1 MVTAVTAE
9 LCTRTSTYVL
19 SAWREAT
26 RHAVATREAI
36 DNIILDELAPVE
48 QVREG
53 REMIDALRQK
63 EDALAAQIE
72 TFDADIAE
80 TIAKVD
86 RLWSTR
92 AREQVSAYIHV
103 ALV

>member
-1 MVTAVTAE
+1 ME
-9 LCTRTSTYVL
+9 RGNETRI
-19 SAWREAT
+19 
-26 RHAVATREAI
+26 REAI

-92 AREQVSAYIHV
+92 AREQ
-103 ALV
+103 